1 MAIDKRT
8 INDETWEH
16 IKNAVK
22 AGKLEEVC
30 EIYKTNNVE
39 YTDVGGQFKQSL
51 LHIASGRGEL
61 DIVRYCVQ
69 EEKVDVNIQDSGGF
83 TALHLAAGWGHLQI
97 LKYLLE
103 KGADVNIQD
112 SRGMTALHRAVGT
125 GNLQVF
131 KYLLEKGADVN
142 IQNSEGEAALHRAA
156 DRGDLQV
163 VEYLL
168 EKGADVNIQNSE
180 GEAALHRAA
189 DRGDLQV
196 VEYLLEKGADVNI
209 QDSKGKTALCRAA
222 GWGHLQVLK
231 YLLEKGADVNMQDSE
246 GEAALHRAA
255 DRGHL
260 QVLKYLL
267 EQGADVNI
275 QDSEGMTALHLAAGT
290 GDLQIVEYLLE
301 KGADVNIQDSKGKTA
316 LCWAAPWGHLQ
327 VLKYLLEKG
336 ADVNI
341 QDSEGKTALH
351 LAARD
356 GNLQVFKY
364 LLEKGADVNIQDS
377 EGMTVL
383 HLAAVE
389 RHFQVV
395 ICLAIHGGDISQSWV
410 TINAGD
416 VGVFLNK
423 HWQKLTLKEF
433 DVLSDISNRAI
444 GSNEIIEEVN
454 KNMNKKLAEIIDN
467 SPDFANDPNNL
478 FLFYRGNL
486 YKNLIQLFVRNE
498 SQCDNNKMIAFDVV
512 LLKAIYVA
520 IQSKNDCNTSRT
532 IVNHS
537 EVRKE
542 KGENRRFHDILG
554 GELYRKFE
562 ERITKILKDQEKLN
576 NVHLRDRFL
585 IAYKIHNKYIK
596 SKKGCVKTMKT
607 HLASCWKGTKTV
619 CIDCVKCCCKK
630 ECICKLPRLLHKC
643 KARGNFTLISCT
655 IAILVYLLDLI
666 TDFTVGYEDYNG
678 FSKKLGIFEMF
689 LVVFTLL
696 YENIWSSFSLY
707 ETEEEL
713 LKIKL
718 GKQNIK
724 ITDWNDTELLKRD
737 NPAAQI
743 ITKMFW
749 PFAIRKKDGC
759 LQCFKAVI
767 YNLLTIFQL
776 RPVVDRLRVLMHS
789 PTNMRVI
796 HRHRTEQD
804 SLKQFYL
811 ITEQIPELLIQFYT
825 LQIVFNITGSVQSE
839 SYNITSGCES
849 GHNFSY
855 PRFTDSLNDPDDRNW
870 FCSNL
875 PIDSNGGLLTC
886 DILFRIFS
894 AMIPFFMIPS
904 GIVSLEVDFRRL
916 DPTTPKIKKA
926 VEYLLQAAYTLM
938 IPARLLMFAA
948 LMHAVP
954 KKEIIFGYIIMRI
967 VVELSINLVTLT
979 LRDFR
984 QINKEGKS
992 VEKGTHS
999 WISKYAGHLCM
1010 IWRLSMFGIR
1020 DLFAI
1025 SIRETQAY
1033 MISPS
1038 EVTYKS
1044 IREGKSLTKRCLIFL
1059 LEGLVGAWIIEE
1071 FYPCGRHTEIFRY
1084 IGWMCLAS
1092 LLLSVTLITLISDL
1106 LHPKHLYDK
1115 RNALKTM
1122 LISAG
1127 LCILF
1132 GVVCSF
1138 VFILTNQRTFTE
1150 KWFFFEVLLH
1160 MIISGVVII
1169 IIKHE
1174 ALPSKKSTKDSV
1186 NKESKESSNSRLCCF
1201 GVCCP
1206 SKSSHRYKK
1215 VPKQSSP
1222 GKTVLEQT
1230 STKET
1235 VQEQT
1240 FTEKTLPEQ
1249 TFFKET
1255 VPVQTSSK
1263 ETLPEQ
1269 IPLKEMLPEQRSS
1282 YEMLPEQI
1290 SSKETLPE
1298 QRSSKE
1304 TLPEQTSSK

>member
-1 MAIDKRT
+1 
-8 INDETWEH
+8 
-16 IKNAVK
+16 
-22 AGKLEEVC
+22 
-30 EIYKTNNVE
+30 
-39 YTDVGGQFKQSL
+39 
-51 LHIASGRGEL
+51 
-61 DIVRYCVQ
+61 
-69 EEKVDVNIQDSGGF
+69 
-83 TALHLAAGWGHLQI
+83 
-97 LKYLLE
+97 
-103 KGADVNIQD
+103 
-112 SRGMTALHRAVGT
+112 
-125 GNLQVF
+125 
-131 KYLLEKGADVN
+131 
-142 IQNSEGEAALHRAA
+142 
-156 DRGDLQV
+156 
-163 VEYLL
+163 
-168 EKGADVNIQNSE
+168 
-180 GEAALHRAA
+180 
-189 DRGDLQV
+189 
-196 VEYLLEKGADVNI
+196 
-209 QDSKGKTALCRAA
+209 
-222 GWGHLQVLK
+222 
-231 YLLEKGADVNMQDSE
+231 
-246 GEAALHRAA
+246 
-255 DRGHL
+255 
-260 QVLKYLL
+260 
-267 EQGADVNI
+267 
-275 QDSEGMTALHLAAGT
+275 
-290 GDLQIVEYLLE
+290 
-301 KGADVNIQDSKGKTA
+301 
-316 LCWAAPWGHLQ
+316 
-327 VLKYLLEKG
+327 
-336 ADVNI
+336 
-341 QDSEGKTALH
+341 
-351 LAARD
+351 
-356 GNLQVFKY
+356 
-364 LLEKGADVNIQDS
+364 
-377 EGMTVL
+377 
-383 HLAAVE
+383 
-389 RHFQVV
+389 
-395 ICLAIHGGDISQSWV
+395 
-410 TINAGD
+410 
-416 VGVFLNK
+416 
-423 HWQKLTLKEF
+423 
-433 DVLSDISNRAI
+433 
-444 GSNEIIEEVN
+444 
-454 KNMNKKLAEIIDN
+454 
-467 SPDFANDPNNL
+467 
-478 FLFYRGNL
+478 
-486 YKNLIQLFVRNE
+486 
-498 SQCDNNKMIAFDVV
+498 
-512 LLKAIYVA
+512 
-520 IQSKNDCNTSRT
+520 
-532 IVNHS
+532 
-537 EVRKE
+537 
-542 KGENRRFHDILG
+542 
-554 GELYRKFE
+554 
-562 ERITKILKDQEKLN
+562 
-576 NVHLRDRFL
+576 
-585 IAYKIHNKYIK
+585 
-596 SKKGCVKTMKT
+596 
-607 HLASCWKGTKTV
+607 
-619 CIDCVKCCCKK
+619 
-630 ECICKLPRLLHKC
+630 
-643 KARGNFTLISCT
+643 
-655 IAILVYLLDLI
+655 
-666 TDFTVGYEDYNG
+666 
-678 FSKKLGIFEMF
+678 MF

-696 YENIWSSFSLY
+696 HENIRSSLSLY

-743 ITKMFW
+743 ITMMFW

-886 DILFRIFS
+886 DIFFRIFS

-954 KKEIIFGYIIMRI
+954 KKEIIIGYIITRI
-967 VVELSINLVTLT
+967 VVEVSINLVTLT

-999 WISKYAGHLCM
+999 WISKFAGHLSKLNM
-1010 IWRLSMFGIR
+1010 IWTQIWRLSMFGIR

-1038 EVTYKS
+1038 EVTYES

-1092 LLLSVTLITLISDL
+1092 LVLSVTLITLISDL

-1150 KWFFFEVLLH
+1150 KWVFFEVLLH

-1174 ALPSKKSTKDSV
+1174 ALPSKKSTKDSE

-1290 SSKETLPE
+1290 SS
-1298 QRSSKE
+1298 
-1304 TLPEQTSSK
+1304 

>member
-16 IKNAVK
+16 IENAVK
-22 AGKLEEVC
+22 AGKLERVC
-30 EIYKTNNVE
+30 EIYKTNNLE
-39 YTDVGGQFKQSL
+39 YTDVGGQFEQSL
-51 LHIASGRGEL
+51 LHKASKEGKL

-69 EEKVDVNIQDSGGF
+69 EEKVDVNMQDSGGW
-83 TALHLAAGWGHLQI
+83 TALHLAA
-97 LKYLLE
+97 
-103 KGADVNIQD
+103 V
-112 SRGMTALHRAVGT
+112 
-125 GNLQVF
+125 
-131 KYLLEKGADVN
+131 
-142 IQNSEGEAALHRAA
+142 EG
-156 DRGDLQV
+156 
-163 VEYLL
+163 
-168 EKGADVNIQNSE
+168 
-180 GEAALHRAA
+180 
-189 DRGDLQV
+189 
-196 VEYLLEKGADVNI
+196 
-209 QDSKGKTALCRAA
+209 
-222 GWGHLQVLK
+222 
-231 YLLEKGADVNMQDSE
+231 
-246 GEAALHRAA
+246 
-255 DRGHL
+255 
-260 QVLKYLL
+260 
-267 EQGADVNI
+267 
-275 QDSEGMTALHLAAGT
+275 
-290 GDLQIVEYLLE
+290 
-301 KGADVNIQDSKGKTA
+301 
-316 LCWAAPWGHLQ
+316 
-327 VLKYLLEKG
+327 
-336 ADVNI
+336 
-341 QDSEGKTALH
+341 
-351 LAARD
+351 
-356 GNLQVFKY
+356 
-364 LLEKGADVNIQDS
+364 
-377 EGMTVL
+377 
-383 HLAAVE
+383 
-389 RHFQVV
+389 HFQVV
-395 ICLAIHGGDISQSWV
+395 ICLAIHGRDISQSWV
-410 TINAGD
+410 TINAED
-416 VGVFLNK
+416 VGVFLNT
-423 HWQKLTLKEF
+423 HWQKITLKAF

-444 GSNEIIEEVN
+444 GSNEKIEEVN

-520 IQSKNDCNTSRT
+520 IQSKNDCNTSRK

-542 KGENRRFHDILG
+542 KGENRRFHELLG

-562 ERITKILKDQEKLN
+562 ERITKILKDQEKLK

-630 ECICKLPRLLHKC
+630 VCCKKECICKLPRLLHKC
-643 KARGNFTLISCT
+643 KARGNFALISCT

-666 TDFTVGYEDYNG
+666 TDFTVGYEDYTG
-678 FSKKLGIFEMF
+678 FSKKLGKFEMF

-696 YENIWSSFSLY
+696 HENIRSSLSLY

-743 ITKMFW
+743 ITMMFW

-855 PRFTDSLNDPDDRNW
+855 PRFTDSLNDPDERNW
-870 FCSNL
+870 FCSKL

-886 DILFRIFS
+886 DIFFRIFS

-967 VVELSINLVTLT
+967 VVEVSINLVTLT

-984 QINKEGKS
+984 QINKKGKS

-999 WISKYAGHLCM
+999 WISKFAGHLSKLNM
-1010 IWRLSMFGIR
+1010 IWTQIWRLSMFGIR

-1092 LLLSVTLITLISDL
+1092 LVLSVTLITLISDL

-1150 KWFFFEVLLH
+1150 KWVFFEVLLH

-1174 ALPSKKSTKDSV
+1174 ALPSKKSTKDSE

>member
-51 LHIASGRGEL
+51 LHIASKEGKL

-69 EEKVDVNIQDSGGF
+69 EKKVDVNIQDSEGQ
-83 TALHLAAGWGHLQI
+83 TALHLAAGRGDLQVI
-97 LKYLLE
+97 KYLWE

-112 SRGMTALHRAVGT
+112 SRGEAALHRAADRGHLQVIKYLWEKGADVNIQDSEGMTALHRAVNSGH
-125 GNLQVF
+125 LQVF

-142 IQNSEGEAALHRAA
+142 IQNSEGKTALHRAVF
-156 DRGDLQV
+156 RRDLQV
-163 VEYLL
+163 IDFLL
-168 EKGADVNIQNSE
+168 EKE
-180 GEAALHRAA
+180 
-189 DRGDLQV
+189 
-196 VEYLLEKGADVNI
+196 
-209 QDSKGKTALCRAA
+209 
-222 GWGHLQVLK
+222 
-231 YLLEKGADVNMQDSE
+231 
-246 GEAALHRAA
+246 
-255 DRGHL
+255 
-260 QVLKYLL
+260 
-267 EQGADVNI
+267 
-275 QDSEGMTALHLAAGT
+275 
-290 GDLQIVEYLLE
+290 
-301 KGADVNIQDSKGKTA
+301 
-316 LCWAAPWGHLQ
+316 
-327 VLKYLLEKG
+327 

-351 LAARD
+351 MAARD
-356 GNLQVFKY
+356 GSLHVFKY
-364 LLEKGADVNIQDS
+364 LLEKGADVNIQD
-377 EGMTVL
+377 GRGWTVL

-389 RHFQVV
+389 GHFHVV
-395 ICLAIHGGDISQSWV
+395 ICLAIHGGDISQYRV
-410 TINAGD
+410 KINAEI
-416 VGVFLNK
+416 VGVFLNT
-423 HWQKLTLKEF
+423 HWQKLTLTEF

-444 GSNEIIEEVN
+444 GSNEKIEEVN

-520 IQSKNDCNTSRT
+520 IQSKNDCNTSRK

-542 KGENRRFHDILG
+542 KGENRRFHEILG

-562 ERITKILKDQEKLN
+562 ERITKILKDQEKLK
-576 NVHLRDRFL
+576 NVLLRDRFL
-585 IAYKIHNKYIK
+585 IAYKIHNNYIK

-619 CIDCVKCCCKK
+619 CIDCVKCCSKKVCSCCKK

-643 KARGNFTLISCT
+643 KARGNFALISCT

-678 FSKKLGIFEMF
+678 FSKTLGIFEMF
-689 LVVFTLL
+689 LVVVTLL
-696 YENIWSSFSLY
+696 HENIRSSLSLY

-870 FCSNL
+870 FCSKL

-886 DILFRIFS
+886 DIFFRIFS

-967 VVELSINLVTLT
+967 VVEVSINLVTLT

-999 WISKYAGHLCM
+999 WISKFAGHLSKLNM
-1010 IWRLSMFGIR
+1010 FRTQIWRLSMFGIR

-1092 LLLSVTLITLISDL
+1092 LVLSVTLITLISDL

-1132 GVVCSF
+1132 GVVCSL

-1150 KWFFFEVLLH
+1150 KWVFFEVLLH

-1169 IIKHE
+1169 IIKL
-1174 ALPSKKSTKDSV
+1174 AT
-1186 NKESKESSNSRLCCF
+1186 C
-1201 GVCCP
+1201 G
-1206 SKSSHRYKK
+1206 
-1215 VPKQSSP
+1215 
-1222 GKTVLEQT
+1222 
-1230 STKET
+1230 
-1235 VQEQT
+1235 
-1240 FTEKTLPEQ
+1240 
-1249 TFFKET
+1249 
-1255 VPVQTSSK
+1255 
-1263 ETLPEQ
+1263 
-1269 IPLKEMLPEQRSS
+1269 I
-1282 YEMLPEQI
+1282 
-1290 SSKETLPE
+1290 
-1298 QRSSKE
+1298 
-1304 TLPEQTSSK
+1304 